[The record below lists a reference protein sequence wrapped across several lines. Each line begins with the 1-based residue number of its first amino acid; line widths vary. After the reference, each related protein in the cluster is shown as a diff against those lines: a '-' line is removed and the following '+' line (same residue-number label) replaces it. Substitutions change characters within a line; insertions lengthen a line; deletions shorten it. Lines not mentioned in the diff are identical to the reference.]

1 MNADRASVLPAALA
15 AVAESAVLYLP
26 VHDIAM
32 NEGRV
37 VTGPMMHHWAF
48 VAVFAAGVAVAT
60 GLRRSS
66 LLPAG
71 VGLTAGA
78 LGLAQGTWWGT
89 GDVIAVGTS
98 ILLWLAVGVRIITL
112 ALRDWREP
120 IGTSFG
126 VGAVALLA
134 EIFLMGG
141 FAEGSSVLPLAV
153 PQFFLASMASRAASF
168 RLSTEPA
175 SAAEGKRRGG
185 AISRSGIVARV
196 GMGLIPIAV
205 LGTLLAA
212 AAGLGGHH
220 GGLQL
225 LGKGIL
231 AVVIP
236 VVAYVLAP
244 VLKVLVDAAA
254 WLVGFLHIDLSGL
267 RRAASNINRFRLHP
281 PEATSPSGG
290 PVGRVL
296 AFLFLLALGYL
307 LIRTLRLRW
316 RWFTPRGGSAAQTSE
331 AIPMSILSPTRRRKR
346 KRTRPRLELPAETV
360 RRWYAEALLALER
373 LGLAKVPSRT
383 PGEYLRDVTVAFPE
397 CAAGFTALTR
407 AYEDVRY
414 GSMRFDTE
422 RLGRLEANRQL
433 AMTALSRAH
442 RLRAE
447 EEKP

>member
-15 AVAESAVLYLP
+15 AVAESAVLYLL

-37 VTGPMMHHWAF
+37 VAGPMMHFWAF
-48 VAVFAAGVAVAT
+48 VAVFGAGVAVAT
-60 GLRRSS
+60 GLRKSS

-98 ILLWLAVGVRIITL
+98 VLLWLAVGVRIITL

-175 SAAEGKRRGG
+175 STAEGKRRGG
-185 AISRSGIVARV
+185 AISRGGVASRV
-196 GMGLIPIAV
+196 GMGLVAIAV

-236 VVAYVLAP
+236 IVAYVLAP
-244 VLKVLVDAAA
+244 VLKLLVDAAA

-267 RRAASNINRFRLHP
+267 RRIAENINRFRAHP
-281 PEATSPSGG
+281 PQATSPSGG
-290 PVGRVL
+290 PLGRVL
-296 AFLFLLALGYL
+296 ALLFLLALGYL

-316 RWFTPRGGSAAQTSE
+316 SWFTPRGGSGARTSE
-331 AIPMSILSPTRRRKR
+331 AIPMSVLSPTRRRKR
-346 KRTRPRLELPAETV
+346 TRLRQELPADTV
-360 RRWYAEALLALER
+360 RRWYAEALLALEG

-414 GSMRFDTE
+414 GSMRFNTE
-422 RLGRLEANRQL
+422 RLERLEANRQL

-447 EEKP
+447 EEQS